1 MMRSMKI
8 LIVAPHPFFQER
20 GTPIAVRLVAE
31 TLCEFGHSVDLLV
44 YHEGSDIGVPG
55 LRLFRAGRPP
65 GVGAVPIGISWQKLV
80 CDIWLVYRM
89 IGLLRRG
96 SYDVIHATEE
106 AVFPAAVLSRLLKK
120 KLVYDMD
127 SSLSEQATTKWKLFR
142 PLRPLLQRLE
152 NRVVRRADLVL
163 PVCEDLAE
171 KVRHAAHPDAVHV
184 LPDVPVGDSTATAA
198 VDDLRT
204 LIDADS
210 LMCLYVGNLEAYQG
224 IDLMLDGF
232 AACAEQN
239 IELIVIGGEPQHI
252 EASRRHTGTLGI
264 DARVHFTG
272 PRPIDQ
278 LPGYLEQADILISP
292 RALGQNTPMKVYSY
306 MNAGRAILATGIRSH
321 TQVLDDECALL
332 VEPTAAGLA
341 AGLERLGTDE
351 SLRGRLGAAA
361 KEKVD
366 REYSLPAY
374 RRRLSAAYARLG
386 A

>member
-1 MMRSMKI
+1 MKI
-8 LIVAPHPFFQER
+8 LMVAPHPFFQER

-31 TLCEFGHSVDLLV
+31 TLCDLGHTVDLLV
-44 YHEGSDIGVPG
+44 YHEGSDISAAG

-65 GVGAVPIGISWQKLV
+65 GIGAVPIGISWQKLV
-80 CDIWLVYRM
+80 CDIWLVRRM
-89 IGLLRRG
+89 IGLLRAGR
-96 SYDVIHATEE
+96 YDVIHATEE

-127 SSLSEQATTKWKLFR
+127 SSLSDQSTTKWKLLR
-142 PLRPLLQRLE
+142 PLRPLLERIE
-152 NRVVRRADLVL
+152 NGVVRRADLVL
-163 PVCEDLAE
+163 PVCEDLAD
-171 KVRHAAHPDAVHV
+171 KVRHAARSGAVHV
-184 LPDVPVGDSTATAA
+184 LPDVPVGDNAGTTT

-210 LMCLYVGNLEAYQG
+210 LVCLYVGNLEAYQG

-232 AACAEQN
+232 AACAAQN
-239 IELIVIGGEPQHI
+239 VELVVIGGEAQHI
-252 EASRRHTGTLGI
+252 DVSRRRAESLGI
-264 DARVHFTG
+264 DARVHFLG

-278 LPGYLEQADILISP
+278 LPGYLEQSDILISP

-306 MNAGRAILATGIRSH
+306 MNAGRAILATRIRSH
-321 TQVLDDECALL
+321 TQVLDEACASL

-361 KEKVD
+361 KEKVE

-374 RRRLSAAYARLG
+374 RRRLSAAYASLG